1 MSPRRYPTAEA
12 LLSDVVEST
21 GLSDFGPGDFRE
33 GLEVLLDSLEKDGDL
48 SPDTDD
54 AVVGAFRRRLANR
67 LYVEDWYGS
76 HPEIEDLTIRGPVD
90 IHGLPRTGT
99 TALANMM
106 SLDPQFR
113 ALRSWE
119 QVAPV
124 PPPVLGEEESDPRR
138 LQQAKENDEV
148 PAELQAMHLYELD
161 ATMEDTDLL
170 GMAFHGQQMTLPVWS
185 YHAWW
190 RAADLTQTYAYHR
203 RVCQL
208 LQSRRPPNLWLFK
221 APHHKFHLE
230 PLVAAY
236 PDIRFI
242 MTHRDPAK
250 VVPSYS
256 SIVSTVFPAPEG
268 QRDFHRVGRE
278 ISEHLRIGMENAIA
292 ARERIGEDRF
302 LDVHHEDV
310 LTDLRGTMQR
320 VYDFLGF
327 ELTPEIEQSFLDY
340 QQRNATGARGA
351 HHYTPEQFGLTKAQL
366 RSDYAFYI
374 ERFGVRIN
382 D

>member
-1 MSPRRYPTAEA
+1 MSPRRYPTAET
-12 LLSDVVEST
+12 LLAEVAEST

-33 GLEVLLDSLEKDGDL
+33 GLEVLLGSLEQDGDL
-48 SPDTDD
+48 SPDTDE

-67 LYVEDWYGS
+67 LYVEQWYAA
-76 HPEIEDLTIRGPVD
+76 HPEIENLTIRGPVD

-106 SLDPQFR
+106 SLDPQLR

-124 PPPVLGEEESDPRR
+124 PPPVLGEEETDPRR
-138 LQQAKENDEV
+138 LQQAKENAEV

-185 YHAWW
+185 YQAWW
-190 RAADLTQTYAYHR
+190 RGADLTETYRYHR
-203 RVCQL
+203 RVCLL

-236 PDIRFI
+236 PDIRFV

-256 SIVSTVFPAPEG
+256 SIVSTVFPPPAGE
-268 QRDFHRVGRE
+268 RDFHRVGRE
-278 ISEHLRIGMENAIA
+278 VSEHLRVGMENAIA

-310 LTDLRGTMQR
+310 LTDLRTTMRR
-320 VYDFLGF
+320 VYDFLGL
-327 ELTPEIEQSFLDY
+327 ELTPEFERSFLDY
-340 QQRNATGARGA
+340 QERNATGARGS

>member
-1 MSPRRYPTAEA
+1 
-12 LLSDVVEST
+12 V
-21 GLSDFGPGDFRE
+21 
-33 GLEVLLDSLEKDGDL
+33 
-48 SPDTDD
+48 
-54 AVVGAFRRRLANR
+54 
-67 LYVEDWYGS
+67 
-76 HPEIEDLTIRGPVD
+76 
-90 IHGLPRTGT
+90 
-99 TALANMM
+99 
-106 SLDPQFR
+106 
-113 ALRSWE
+113 
-119 QVAPV
+119 
-124 PPPVLGEEESDPRR
+124 
-138 LQQAKENDEV
+138 
-148 PAELQAMHLYELD
+148 
-161 ATMEDTDLL
+161 
-170 GMAFHGQQMTLPVWS
+170 
-185 YHAWW
+185 
-190 RAADLTQTYAYHR
+190 
-203 RVCQL
+203 
-208 LQSRRPPNLWLFK
+208 
-221 APHHKFHLE
+221 
-230 PLVAAY
+230 PLVEAY

-310 LTDLRGTMQR
+310 LMDLSGTMRR

>member
-1 MSPRRYPTAEA
+1 MSPRRYPTADA
-12 LLSDVVEST
+12 LLAEVVEST

-33 GLEVLLDSLEKDGDL
+33 GLEVLLDSLEHDGDL
-48 SPDTDD
+48 SPATDQ

-67 LYVEDWYGS
+67 LYVEEWYAS
-76 HPEIEDLTIRGPVD
+76 HPELNDLTIRGPVD

-106 SLDPQFR
+106 SLDPQLR

-124 PPPVLGEEESDPRR
+124 PPPVLEDEATDPRR
-138 LQQAKENDEV
+138 LQQAKENDQV
-148 PAELQAMHLYELD
+148 PAELKAMHLYELD

-170 GMAFHGQQMTLPVWS
+170 GMAFHGQQFTLPVWS

-190 RAADLTQTYAYHR
+190 READLTETYEYHR
-203 RVCQL
+203 RVCLL

-236 PDIRFI
+236 PDIRFV

-256 SIVSTVFPAPEG
+256 SIVSTVFPAPAG
-268 QRDFHRVGRE
+268 SGIFTGSAMRFRSICGSGWKTPSPPGSASV
-278 ISEHLRIGMENAIA
+278 RIGSSM
-292 ARERIGEDRF
+292 F
-302 LDVHHEDV
+302 
-310 LTDLRGTMQR
+310 TTM
-320 VYDFLGF
+320 
-327 ELTPEIEQSFLDY
+327 TC
-340 QQRNATGARGA
+340 
-351 HHYTPEQFGLTKAQL
+351 
-366 RSDYAFYI
+366 
-374 ERFGVRIN
+374 
-382 D
+382 